1 MKRLQTPGR
10 GFTLIEL
17 MVTVALAAILAL
29 VAAPSL
35 SAFKRNAELTSVTNS
50 LVAALSTA
58 RSEAL
63 KRNYNVFVTTQTGN
77 WQGGWV
83 VFVDVNGNGVLDA
96 ATDIA
101 ISTQPALASYY
112 GVTGGH
118 LNSSNGQRYVM
129 FNGSGFARQ
138 VGSSANAFSTIT
150 GGANT
155 QVEIAR
161 TDLADNQVKFDQ
173 TRRIFVAITGRI
185 RACKPKNSSD
195 PECSS

>member
-1 MKRLQTPGR
+1 MKRLLTPGR

-17 MVTVALAAILAL
+17 MVTVALAALLAL
-29 VAAPSL
+29 VAAPNL

-112 GVTGGH
+112 DVTGGH
-118 LNSSNGQRYVM
+118 LNSNNNQRYVM

-138 VGSSANAFSTIT
+138 VGSSANAFSTGT

-155 QVEIAR
+155 QVEITRA
-161 TDLADNQVKFDQ
+161 DLADNQAKFDE

-185 RACKPKNSSD
+185 RSCKPKNSSD

>member
-1 MKRLQTPGR
+1 MKRPLTPVR

-29 VAAPSL
+29 VAGPNL

-63 KRNYNVFVTTQTGN
+63 KRNYNVFVATQTGN

-83 VFVDVNGNGVLDA
+83 VFVDVIGNGVLDP

-101 ISTQPALASYY
+101 IGTQPALASYY
-112 GVTGGH
+112 DVAGGH
-118 LNSSNGQRYVM
+118 LNTNNNQRYVM

-138 VGSSANAFSTIT
+138 VGSSTTAFSTVT

-155 QVEIAR
+155 QIEITR
-161 TDLADNQVKFDQ
+161 TDLADNQSKFDQ
-173 TRRIFVAITGRI
+173 TRRVFVAITGRV
-185 RACKPKNSSD
+185 RACKPKNNTD